1 MTNHTAP
8 KTTFK
13 MHEVQTEPPFQ
24 PEHFAKL
31 ALDYIENQWELTR
44 LKLAEKLAIGASTL
58 IGGAITAFFTF
69 FFVVFSS
76 FGTALWIGDALGSR
90 ATGFFM
96 VALVYLVLLF
106 LALIFIKP
114 VVQKN
119 IIKTIINA
127 LDNENENDD

>member
-1 MTNHTAP
+1 
-8 KTTFK
+8 

-69 FFVVFSS
+69 FFVIFSS
-76 FGTALWIGDALGSR
+76 FGAALWIGDALGSR
-90 ATGFFM
+90 ATGFFI
-96 VALVYLVLLF
+96 VALIYLILLF
-106 LALIFIKP
+106 FALLFIKP
-114 VVQKN
+114 IVQKN
-119 IIKTIINA
+119 MTQTIINA